1 MFTRIWNHI
10 LAVLQKTG
18 EGWQEDDGFLLSA
31 AMAYYAAFSLF
42 PLCLVL
48 ISILGFVL
56 RVSQRAGDAQT
67 LLLERVKS
75 LAGGPWL
82 SDQLQVL
89 LAHVKSDAGL
99 NGPLGAMALL
109 AAAIVVFLQL
119 DYMFDRIFGVTKA
132 KTITAWWGYAWSVVY
147 GRLWAFL
154 MLLAVGALL
163 LAPVRGQRHFE
174 RSPDQVEGILPGG
187 LVIWGWIH
195 FLFTL
200 ATNALLFGVIYKILP
215 KVPVPWRDAL
225 TGGLLVSL
233 VWILGQRLLVTFM
246 IGTIH
251 GLRHRRF
258 VHCGDDLALLCQR
271 HPLSRRGVRR
281 EPLDRGWP
289 KQKAGKVI
297 ARRSWIAYLVT
308 TGPVPLSSPPAGSQ
322 REENHLLAGYHVDV
336 MEHCHD
342 LDTSDPLDHRLHD
355 GTGGFK

>member
-109 AAAIVVFLQL
+109 AAAIVVFLQPP
-119 DYMFDRIFGVTKA
+119 
-132 KTITAWWGYAWSVVY
+132 TICSTASLES
-147 GRLWAFL
+147 R
-154 MLLAVGALL
+154 
-163 LAPVRGQRHFE
+163 
-174 RSPDQVEGILPGG
+174 
-187 LVIWGWIH
+187 
-195 FLFTL
+195 
-200 ATNALLFGVIYKILP
+200 KP
-215 KVPVPWRDAL
+215 KP
-225 TGGLLVSL
+225 
-233 VWILGQRLLVTFM
+233 
-246 IGTIH
+246 
-251 GLRHRRF
+251 
-258 VHCGDDLALLCQR
+258 
-271 HPLSRRGVRR
+271 
-281 EPLDRGWP
+281 
-289 KQKAGKVI
+289 
-297 ARRSWIAYLVT
+297 
-308 TGPVPLSSPPAGSQ
+308 
-322 REENHLLAGYHVDV
+322 
-336 MEHCHD
+336 
-342 LDTSDPLDHRLHD
+342 
-355 GTGGFK
+355 